1 MIRTEHEKYLLSIKR
16 RKALILC
23 CRGAVATVFFL
34 LWELLAHFKVID
46 AFITSSPLKIVKTLV
61 NLWENDLL
69 LHLWTTVSETLAGFS
84 LGVILGLLLATL
96 LWFSPLVCK
105 VFEPYLVVLNAVPK
119 IALGPVIIIWAGA
132 GQGAIIIMAIAISL
146 IVTVLDMLSGF
157 CTTPQNLILM
167 AKSFGGGR
175 LKIFRKIVLPS
186 SLPILFNSLK
196 INIGLSLVGVIT
208 GEFLVSKA
216 GLGYLI
222 VYGGQVFRLDLVMAS
237 VVILTLLAAVLYS
250 GVSLCEKIFIKHLR

>member
-1 MIRTEHEKYLLSIKR
+1 MIRTEHEKYLSSIKR
-16 RKALILC
+16 RKTLILC
-23 CRGAVATVFFL
+23 CRISVATLFFL
-34 LWELLAHFKVID
+34 AWEVFAQLKIID
-46 AFITSSPLKIVKTLV
+46 AFITSSPTRIVKTLI
-61 NLWENDLL
+61 NLWENKLL
-69 LHLWTTVSETLAGFS
+69 LHFWTTVSETLAGFA
-84 LGVILGLLLATL
+84 LGVILGLLIAAL
-96 LWFSPLVCK
+96 LWFSPLFCK
-105 VFEPYLVVLNAVPK
+105 IFEPYLVVLNAVPK

-157 CTTPQNLILM
+157 CTAPKNLILM
-167 AKSFGGGR
+167 AQSFGANR
-175 LKIFRKIVLPS
+175 VKIFRRIVLPS

-237 VVILTLLAAVLYS
+237 VTILTLLAAVLYS
-250 GVSLCEKIFIKHLR
+250 GVSLCEKLLIKHVR